1 MVFVE
6 FLLLGFQII
15 DDAFEVE
22 VLLHLFVTYLK
33 DSGELLILVTSK
45 TEATKA
51 YRWIV
56 FNISP
61 WEANV
66 FEIKEAIWICK
77 FGEFIHLI
85 KHLHYFGSG
94 RKANVVSKK

>member
-1 MVFVE
+1 MVLFE

-33 DSGELLILVTSK
+33 DSGELLILVTST

-51 YRWIV
+51 Y
-56 FNISP
+56 
-61 WEANV
+61 
-66 FEIKEAIWICK
+66 K
-77 FGEFIHLI
+77 
-85 KHLHYFGSG
+85 
-94 RKANVVSKK
+94 